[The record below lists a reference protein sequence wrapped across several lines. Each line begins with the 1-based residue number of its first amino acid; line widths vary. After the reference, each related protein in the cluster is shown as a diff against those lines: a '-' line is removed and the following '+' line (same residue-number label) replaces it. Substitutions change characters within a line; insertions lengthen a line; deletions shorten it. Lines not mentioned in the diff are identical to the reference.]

1 MEIYMKK
8 HLLFLLAGMMIFTG
22 TASAEFYTW
31 EDEAGVPHITDYP
44 PPANQKSQNV
54 KVHDKGGPLAKPEQA
69 TSDEEK
75 KPVIT
80 LYTKNDCPDCVKAKE
95 YLNSKKLAFTE
106 YNIDVDKAAAAKR
119 KEIDDSSDVPFAI
132 INRIQVYGFSETVY
146 NRALKSA
153 P

>member
-1 MEIYMKK
+1 MKK

-31 EDEAGVPHITDYP
+31 EDEAGVPHNTDYP

-106 YNIDVDKAAAAKR
+106 YNIDVDKAAR
-119 KEIDDSSDVPFAI
+119 QERNNDNSDVPFAI
-132 INRIQVYGFSETVY
+132 INRIQV
-146 NRALKSA
+146 
-153 P
+153 